1 MSKYILSPDGSV
13 IKEGTPVPKE
23 KIIEKVSKPKVAQ
36 GGSNYTKESN
46 VGAFS
51 NTNLPFF
58 SSGITSVKDG
68 LQDHIINTEVV
79 STGDDNFVSGS
90 RDDKFLANPS
100 FGGDENIQYYKNFNN
115 YLGVNEI
122 FASELEMIAG
132 LELSTFGFKDTTK
145 LVFWLDYV
153 VEASI
158 YIAAIEGILA
168 AEDLVTN
175 AANLKG
181 TTNIEQDFQMEMGN
195 YGPVNYTSL
204 TRYIHEHLRY
214 PKDKSTKSGIGG
226 VGERLGSFY
235 VGLSFYVNTDP
246 LIFLEKFSKNSSGKY
261 GKLGVAEQPIPFIDK
276 TFSLLTN
283 DNAGRELLFNL
294 GFYLVESILSLSSI
308 GSNRLLMLVR
318 RFNQKSDWVVNKL
331 YKAKSNATFAS
342 GDNSVE
348 KFLVELN
355 YYYVT
360 FIVERMHVGL
370 KVKKYYKNKKS
381 ARYKLNRSGRA
392 KDSITGF
399 SKVNVNYSNPESET
413 VEIKK
418 ISGDK
423 RLEKKQSMSISAL
436 PQAFIMPE
444 SMLKSSAYNNLGSHF
459 LEEHVKNYFIKT
471 KKAQQ
476 RISNETVK
484 AFEAFYEKEMVPFY
498 FQDLRTNEIL
508 GFHAFIDN
516 YSDSFSPQYNETSP
530 GYGRVD
536 KVYHYISTARQIQ
549 ISFTLASMSKEDHD
563 LMWYQ
568 INKLVSMV
576 YPQWSRGFKN
586 KALDKDGKLGFEY
599 PFTQVPTASP
609 LIRMR
614 FGDVFKSNYTKHA
627 ISKIHGMGQGKE
639 DIDFIPK
646 AKKQVKDFLASFG
659 AKPDTSGL
667 TLGLDLENKKEEKY
681 YILPGDYTAVDT
693 ATNDTLTVSVRE
705 FQEVTI
711 KKRQESVF
719 QVSLA
724 DLTMPFYYEVDSKS
738 IVTYYDYENSVDKS
752 DAQFTDSSANK
763 KQFNNYIDSFD
774 DDGRVNNPITAAY
787 ETTLGKGLAG
797 FIGNLSINANEQL
810 WETEVVG
817 SKAPMSVKIDMSFS
831 PIHDIAPGLDADG
844 MMRAPVYNT
853 GKIINS
859 LYGDVYDEDE

>member
-1 MSKYILSPDGSV
+1 MSKYVLSPDGSV

-122 FASELEMIAG
+122 FASELEMVAG

-153 VEASI
+153 LEASI

-246 LIFLEKFSKNSSGKY
+246 LIFLEKFNKNSSGKY

-639 DIDFIPK
+639 EKRTTTSDADDFR
-646 AKKQVKDFLASFG
+646 DEF
-659 AKPDTSGL
+659 D
-667 TLGLDLENKKEEKY
+667 LGGSSVDKY
-681 YILPGDYTAVDT
+681 TYYLLPGDYTAVNT

-724 DLTMPFYYEVDSKS
+724 DNDTFDFFYYEVDSKS
-738 IVTYYDYENSVDKS
+738 IVTYCNLDYKINPDDVM
-752 DAQFTDSSANK
+752 FTSSSENK
-763 KQFNNYIDSFD
+763 KQFNNYIKSFD
-774 DDGRVNNPITAAY
+774 DEGRVNNPITAAY

>member
-1 MSKYILSPDGSV
+1 MSKYVLSPDGSV
-13 IKEGTPVPKE
+13 IKEGEENPLTK
-23 KIIEKVSKPKVAQ
+23 KDITEKVSKPKVAQ
-36 GGSNYTKESN
+36 GGSNYPEESN
-46 VGAFS
+46 FFAAS
-51 NTNLPFF
+51 NTNLPLF
-58 SSGITSVKDG
+58 SSEDG
-68 LQDHIINTEVV
+68 LQEHIIKSEKV
-79 STGDDNFVSGS
+79 SLKDNFVSGS
-90 RDDKFLANPS
+90 RDENFLANPS
-100 FGGDENIQYYKNFNN
+100 FGSDPDTPIQHYTNFNN

-122 FASELEMIAG
+122 FASELEMVAG

-145 LVFWLDYV
+145 LIFWLDYV
-153 VEASI
+153 LEASI

-168 AEDLVTN
+168 VENLAAN

-181 TTNIEQDFQMEMGN
+181 TANLEQDFHMEMGN
-195 YGPVNYTSL
+195 YGPVNYSSL

-214 PKDKSTKSGIGG
+214 PKDKSTKSGFDG
-226 VGERLGSFY
+226 VAERLGSFY

-283 DNAGRELLFNL
+283 GNAGLELLFNL

-308 GSNRLLMLVR
+308 GSNRLLLLVR

-331 YKAKSNATFAS
+331 YKAKSDATFAS
-342 GDNSVE
+342 GDNFVE
-348 KFLVELN
+348 KFLVELS

-360 FIVERMHVGL
+360 FIVERMNVGL
-370 KVKKYYKNKKS
+370 KVKKYYKNKKA

-399 SKVNVNYSNPESET
+399 SKVNVDYSSPDSET
-413 VEIKK
+413 VKLEKIKD
-418 ISGDK
+418 DK
-423 RLEKKQSMSISAL
+423 RLEKKQSMSISSL

-476 RISNETVK
+476 RISSETVK

-508 GFHAFIDN
+508 GFHAFVDT

-549 ISFTLASMSKEDHD
+549 ISFTLVSMSKEDHD

-586 KALDKDGKLGFEY
+586 KALDPDGKLGFEY

-639 DIDFIPK
+639 SVEDSSKEAAEDSSEGQK
-646 AKKQVKDFLASFG
+646 LLES
-659 AKPDTSGL
+659 SGL
-667 TLGLDLENKKEEKY
+667 VDAKDDTRKTY
-681 YILPGDYTAVDT
+681 YLLPGDYTAVDT
-693 ATNDTLTVSVRE
+693 ARNDTLTVSVRQ
-705 FQEVTI
+705 FKEVKI
-711 KKRQESVF
+711 KKQQGSVF
-719 QVSLA
+719 QVFFNELVIHYF
-724 DLTMPFYYEVDSKS
+724 LFVDSKS
-738 IVTYYDYENSVDKS
+738 IVTYCNLDYKIDPDNAFTSSSEN
-752 DAQFTDSSANK
+752 
-763 KQFNNYIDSFD
+763 KQKFDGYIKSFD
-774 DDGRVNNPITAAY
+774 DEGRVNNPITAAY

-797 FIGNLSINANEQL
+797 FIGNLGIQANDQL

-817 SKAPMSVKIDMSFS
+817 SKAPMAVKIDISFN

-853 GKIINS
+853 GRIINS